1 MRHLKVLA
9 SYIPNFITLINLF
22 MGCLSIVFAFQGK
35 LMMAASLIFVA
46 GLFDFFDGFAA
57 RALKAYS
64 EMGKSLDSLADQV
77 SFGLAPSVILYQI
90 LILAVVRLNPAYT
103 FENASLLEYAVTFS
117 AFLIAAFSALRLAKF
132 NIDERQTNSFIGVPT
147 PANAFLIASFPFILA
162 NSEAGKEIL
171 LNIYVLIPLIVFLS
185 LLLTSEI
192 PMLSLK
198 IKNLKWEDNK
208 ALFVLSGVSFLLLIF
223 LKTMAIPFIFCT
235 YLIISM
241 VDNSLKKGG

>member
-1 MRHLKVLA
+1 MRLLKGFA
-9 SYIPNFITLINLF
+9 SYVPNFITLLNLF
-22 MGCLSIVFAFQGK
+22 MGCLSIVFAFHGK
-35 LMMAASLIFVA
+35 LTIAATLIFMA
-46 GLFDFFDGFAA
+46 GVFDFFDGFAA

-90 LILAVVRLNPAYT
+90 MIMAVTRQNPAYT
-103 FENASLLEYAVTFS
+103 FENASLLEYIITFS

-132 NIDERQTNSFIGVPT
+132 NIDERQANSFIGVPT
-147 PANAFLIASFPFILA
+147 PANAFLIASFPFILT
-162 NSEAGKEIL
+162 NSEVGKEIL
-171 LNIYVLIPLIVFLS
+171 LTIYVLIPLIVFLS

-208 ALFVLSGVSFLLLIF
+208 ALFVLLGTSLLLLII
-223 LKTMAIPFIFCT
+223 LKTLAIPFIFCT
-235 YLIISM
+235 YLIISIA
-241 VDNSLKKGG
+241 NHYLKRSA

>member
-1 MRHLKVLA
+1 MRHLKVLV
-9 SYIPNFITLINLF
+9 SCVPNFITLLNLF

-35 LMMAASLIFVA
+35 LMVAASLIFAA
-46 GLFDFFDGFAA
+46 GMFDFFDGFAA

-90 LILAVVRLNPAYT
+90 MILAVTRLNPAYT
-103 FENASLLEYAVTFS
+103 FENASLLEYTVTFS

-132 NIDERQTNSFIGVPT
+132 NIDERQTSSFIGVPT
-147 PANAFLIASFPFILA
+147 PANAFLIASFPFILS
-162 NSEAGKEIL
+162 NSGAGKEVL
-171 LNIYVLIPLIVFLS
+171 LNLYVLIPLIVFLS

-198 IKNLKWEDNK
+198 IKTMKWEDNK
-208 ALFVLSGVSFLLLIF
+208 ALFVLLGVSVLLFII
-223 LKTMAIPFIFCT
+223 LKVIAVPFIFCT
-235 YLIISM
+235 YLITSV
-241 VDNSLKKGG
+241 VDNTFKKKA